1 MSKTRKCPECRG
13 DVKLGKTQLTYEL
26 RDVKISIK
34 NVTAS
39 VCQNCKLAFISPPV
53 ASDVNR
59 LVNRVTE
66 DINSFVK
73 SQPDMA
79 LKKTKRKIAIAV

>member
-1 MSKTRKCPECRG
+1 MPKERKCPECRG
-13 DVKLGKTQLTYEL
+13 DVKSGKTQLTYEL
-26 RDVKISIK
+26 KDVKISIK
-34 NVTAS
+34 NVAAG
-39 VCQNCKLAFISPPV
+39 VCQSCGQAFISPQV

-79 LKKTKRKIAIAV
+79 PRKTKRRIAIAV